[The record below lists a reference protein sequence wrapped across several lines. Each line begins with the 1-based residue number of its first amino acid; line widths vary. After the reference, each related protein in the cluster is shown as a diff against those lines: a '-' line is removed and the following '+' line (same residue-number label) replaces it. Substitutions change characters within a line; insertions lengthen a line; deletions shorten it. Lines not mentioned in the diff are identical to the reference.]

1 MISIP
6 YSDEASARRLYR
18 KDTLGTSSLCKKN
31 IRARFLLMGSISL
44 GVDRAYAPQRMISP
58 WIQPVA
64 KKGEFLLST
73 ATLLVASC
81 LAPAKFEQRN
91 VRIGLRN

>member
-1 MISIP
+1 MP
-6 YSDEASARRLYR
+6 LQGGCVGKTRLGLFRCARRKFGARRL
-18 KDTLGTSSLCKKN
+18 
-31 IRARFLLMGSISL
+31 LLVSIFL
-44 GVDRAYAPQRMISP
+44 GVDRAYAPQRMTSP
-58 WIQPVA
+58 WIQLVA

-81 LAPAKFEQRN
+81 LAPVKFEQRN

>member
-1 MISIP
+1 M
-6 YSDEASARRLYR
+6 
-18 KDTLGTSSLCKKN
+18 LGAFSLCKKN
-31 IRARFLLMGSISL
+31 IRARCLLMVKYIPRSEQSLCAAKNDQSLDSAGS
-44 GVDRAYAPQRMISP
+44 
-58 WIQPVA
+58 
-64 KKGEFLLST
+64 KKGRVSPFYR

>member
-1 MISIP
+1 
-6 YSDEASARRLYR
+6 
-18 KDTLGTSSLCKKN
+18 
-31 IRARFLLMGSISL
+31 MGSTFL
-44 GVDRAYAPQRMISP
+44 GVDRAYAPQRMTSP
-58 WIQPVA
+58 WIQLVA

-81 LAPAKFEQRN
+81 LAPVKFEQRN